1 MLVDENLMCG
11 FKVLIARKKNIN
23 SMMYKNL
30 IRNLTPPPKDRNIKD
45 YEDEDNKNSINT
57 KILNENTNN
66 NK

>member
-1 MLVDENLMCG
+1 
-11 FKVLIARKKNIN
+11 
-23 SMMYKNL
+23 MYKNL

-45 YEDEDNKNSINT
+45 YEEEDNKNSINT

>member
-1 MLVDENLMCG
+1 
-11 FKVLIARKKNIN
+11 
-23 SMMYKNL
+23 MYKNM

-45 YEDEDNKNSINT
+45 YEEDDKNSKNN

>member
-11 FKVLIARKKNIN
+11 FKVLIARKKNTN
-23 SMMYKNL
+23 SMMYKNM

-45 YEDEDNKNSINT
+45 YEEDDKNSKNN